1 MSPRRITIAFPDHMQ
16 EVVWAHLR
24 SNDVDEEAAFLF
36 AEPEFTAKGI
46 TLHVRGS
53 YLVPSQDF
61 EVRGMD
67 GIVLNDECRAA
78 LLKRAHDAGHA
89 LIECHAHPG
98 WRPAVFSIYD
108 FEGFSEFVPHVRW
121 RLQDRPY
128 AAIVVAGTTFD
139 ALAWIEPGNPT
150 PVAVDAVTSASEILY
165 PTRQSLVRW
174 QEVTRGRT
182 V

>member
-61 EVRGMD
+61 
-67 GIVLNDECRAA
+67 
-78 LLKRAHDAGHA
+78 
-89 LIECHAHPG
+89 ECHAHPG